1 MPIDTVKF
9 FSCFLY
15 AVEQPEIRWLE
26 AVSEVYQ
33 EDNVAVTVE
42 WESSSDEG
50 GQIDFYYVT
59 VTPLDGSSSPSTI
72 TTNKTSHLFTVP
84 YNSSFNIS
92 VVGSNCAGNSSEL
105 VRTFTF
111 CECIIYTQLA
121 AACIT
126 DVYNVHDPPLAISQ
140 AAATTSQSG
149 YEATGAT
156 RTENGL
162 YDLLYKLACS
172 YMHYAML

>member
-33 EDNVAVTVE
+33 VDNVAVTVE

-59 VTPLDGSSSPSTI
+59 VTPLDGSSLPSTT
-72 TTNKTSHLFTVP
+72 TTNKTTHLFTVP

-92 VVGSNCAGNSSEL
+92 VVGSNCVGNSSEL
-105 VRTFTF
+105 VRTFTY
-111 CECIIYTQLA
+111 CECTIYT
-121 AACIT
+121 
-126 DVYNVHDPPLAISQ
+126 
-140 AAATTSQSG
+140 
-149 YEATGAT
+149 
-156 RTENGL
+156 
-162 YDLLYKLACS
+162 
-172 YMHYAML
+172 